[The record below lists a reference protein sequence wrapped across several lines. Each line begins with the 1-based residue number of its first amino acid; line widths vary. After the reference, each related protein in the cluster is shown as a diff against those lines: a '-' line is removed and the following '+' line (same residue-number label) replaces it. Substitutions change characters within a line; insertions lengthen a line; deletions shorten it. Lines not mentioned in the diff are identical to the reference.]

1 MATQQYKNSYNSN
14 TLVSQERAKNNKYC
28 FFKKNNIR
36 YIDYKNPDFLLRF
49 VNEQGKMYPRRIT
62 GTSLKMQKRLTK
74 AIKKA
79 RHMALLPFVSDSL
92 K

>member
-1 MATQQYKNSYNSN
+1 MAA
-14 TLVSQERAKNNKYC
+14 QERANKKKFC
-28 FFKKNNIR
+28 WFKKNNIH
-36 YIDYKNPDFLLRF
+36 YIDYKDPDFLLRF

-62 GTSLKMQKRLTK
+62 GTSLKMQRRLSK

-79 RHMALLPFVSDSL
+79 RHMALLPFVADSL